1 MNPRYDFAQ
10 QVAFVTGAGQGMGRA
25 TAEAFAAAG
34 AAVVLTDVRA
44 DTAEAAADDIV
55 AAGGRAIGFACDV
68 TDEDQVAAAIART
81 VETYGRLDMAFNNAG
96 IQAPAVD
103 LADQSAGDFDQVAA
117 INLRGTWACMKH
129 ELRQM
134 RTQGHGAIVNN
145 ASAGGLVAQAD
156 LAAYNATKFGIVGLT
171 KSAALRYA
179 ARDVR
184 INCVCPSAID
194 TPMVADMKTTQPE
207 AMEEIFRLQVIGR
220 LGRAEEVA
228 AAVLWLASPGAS
240 FVHGVAL
247 PVDGGFTAN

>member
-1 MNPRYDFAQ
+1 MNPRYDFTER
-10 QVAFVTGAGQGMGRA
+10 VAFVTGAGQGMGRA

-44 DTAEAAADDIV
+44 DTAEAAAAGIV

-81 VETYGRLDMAFNNAG
+81 VKTYGRLDMAFNNAG

-103 LADQSAGDFDQVAA
+103 LADQSADDFDQVAA

-179 ARDVR
+179 ARGVR
-184 INCVCPSAID
+184 INCVRPSAID
-194 TPMVADMKTTQPE
+194 TPMVANMKTTQPE

-228 AAVLWLASPGAS
+228 AAVLWQASPGAS

>member
-1 MNPRYDFAQ
+1 MSPSYDFNGK
-10 QVAFVTGAGQGMGRA
+10 VAFVTGAGQGMGLA
-25 TAEAFAAAG
+25 AAQAFAAAG
-34 AAVVLTDVRA
+34 AAVVLTDIQA
-44 DTAEAAADDIV
+44 DTVATAAESIA
-55 AAGGRAIGFACDV
+55 AAGGRAIGLPCDV

-81 VETYGRLDMAFNNAG
+81 VEAYGRLDIAFNNAG

-103 LADQSAGDFDQVAA
+103 FADQSADDFDRVVA

-129 ELRQM
+129 ELQQM
-134 RTQGHGAIVNN
+134 RAQGSGAIVNN
-145 ASAGGLVAQAD
+145 ASAGGLVAQPD

-194 TPMVADMKTTQPE
+194 TPMVAGMNETQPE
-207 AMEEIFRLQVIGR
+207 AMEALFRLQVIGR
-220 LGRAEEVA
+220 LGRANEVA

-240 FVHGVAL
+240 FVHGVAM

>member
-1 MNPRYDFAQ
+1 MNPRYDFTQ

-44 DTAEAAADDIV
+44 DTAEAAADGIV

-81 VETYGRLDMAFNNAG
+81 VETYGRLNMAFSNAG

-103 LADQSAGDFDQVAA
+103 LADQSADDFDQVAA

-247 PVDGGFTAN
+247 PVDGGFTSN

>member
-1 MNPRYDFAQ
+1 MNPRYDFTG
-10 QVAFVTGAGQGMGRA
+10 QVAFVTGAGRGMGRA
-25 TAEAFAAAG
+25 TAEAFATAG

-44 DTAEAAADDIV
+44 DTAEAAADGIV

-103 LADQSAGDFDQVAA
+103 LADQLADDFDQVAA

-207 AMEEIFRLQVIGR
+207 AMDEIFRLQVIGR

-247 PVDGGFTAN
+247 PVDGDFTAN

>member
-1 MNPRYDFAQ
+1 MNPRYDFTE

-44 DTAEAAADDIV
+44 DTAEAAADGIV

-81 VETYGRLDMAFNNAG
+81 VETYGRLNMAFNNAG

-103 LADQSAGDFDQVAA
+103 LADQSADDFDQVAA

-194 TPMVADMKTTQPE
+194 TPMVANMKTTQPE

-228 AAVLWLASPGAS
+228 AAVLWLASPVAS

>member
-1 MNPRYDFAQ
+1 MNPRYDFTQ

-44 DTAEAAADDIV
+44 DTAEAAADGIV

-81 VETYGRLDMAFNNAG
+81 VETYGRLNMAFNNAG

-103 LADQSAGDFDQVAA
+103 LADQSADDFDQVTA

-194 TPMVADMKTTQPE
+194 TPMVADMKTTQPQ

>member
-1 MNPRYDFAQ
+1 MNPSYDFTG
-10 QVAFVTGAGQGMGRA
+10 QVAFITGASQGMGLA
-25 TAEAFAAAG
+25 AAEAFAAAG
-34 AAVVLTDVRA
+34 ATIVLA
-44 DTAEAAADDIV
+44 DIQAEQGAAAAGRI
-55 AAGGRAIGFACDV
+55 AATGARAIGLTCDV
-68 TDEDQVAAAIART
+68 TDEDQVAAAIAT
-81 VETYGRLDMAFNNAG
+81 AVETYGRLDIAFNNAG
-96 IQAPAVD
+96 IQAPAID
-103 LADQSAGDFDQVAA
+103 LADQAADDFDRVTA

-129 ELRQM
+129 ELQQM
-134 RTQGHGAIVNN
+134 RAQGSGAIVNN
-145 ASAGGLVAQAD
+145 ASAGGLVAQVD

-179 ARDVR
+179 ARDIR

-194 TPMVADMKTTQPE
+194 TPMVAGMKDTQPE
-207 AMEEIFRLQVIGR
+207 AMEDIFRLQVIGR

>member
-1 MNPRYDFAQ
+1 MNPRYDFTE

-44 DTAEAAADDIV
+44 DTAEAAADGIV

-68 TDEDQVAAAIART
+68 TDEDHVAAAIART
-81 VETYGRLDMAFNNAG
+81 VETYGRLNVAFNNAG

-103 LADQSAGDFDQVAA
+103 LADQSADDFDQVAA

-134 RTQGHGAIVNN
+134 RMQGHGAIVNN

-194 TPMVADMKTTQPE
+194 TPMVADMKTTQPG
-207 AMEEIFRLQVIGR
+207 AMEEIFHLQVIGR

>member
-1 MNPRYDFAQ
+1 VHEA
-10 QVAFVTGAGQGMGRA
+10 RA
-25 TAEAFAAAG
+25 A
-34 AAVVLTDVRA
+34 TDA
-44 DTAEAAADDIV
+44 DT
-55 AAGGRAIGFACDV
+55 R
-68 TDEDQVAAAIART
+68 
-81 VETYGRLDMAFNNAG
+81 
-96 IQAPAVD
+96 
-103 LADQSAGDFDQVAA
+103 
-117 INLRGTWACMKH
+117 
-129 ELRQM
+129 
-134 RTQGHGAIVNN
+134 HGAIVNN
-145 ASAGGLVAQAD
+145 ASAGNLVTQAD

-184 INCVCPSAID
+184 VNCVCPSAID

>member
-1 MNPRYDFAQ
+1 MNPRYDFTQ

-44 DTAEAAADDIV
+44 DTAEAAADGIV

-81 VETYGRLDMAFNNAG
+81 VETYGRLNMAFNNAG

-103 LADQSAGDFDQVAA
+103 LADQSADDFDQVAA

-247 PVDGGFTAN
+247 PVDGGFTSN

>member
-44 DTAEAAADDIV
+44 DTAEAAADGIV

-81 VETYGRLDMAFNNAG
+81 VETYGRLNMAFNNAG

-103 LADQSAGDFDQVAA
+103 LADQSADDFDQVAA

>member
-1 MNPRYDFAQ
+1 MNPRYDFTE
-10 QVAFVTGAGQGMGRA
+10 QVAFVIGAGQGMGRA

-44 DTAEAAADDIV
+44 DTAEAAAAGIV

-68 TDEDQVAAAIART
+68 TDKDQVAAAIART

-103 LADQSAGDFDQVAA
+103 LADQSADDFDQVAA

-134 RTQGHGAIVNN
+134 GTQGHGAIVNN

-228 AAVLWLASPGAS
+228 AAVLWLASLGAS

>member
-1 MNPRYDFAQ
+1 MNPRYVFTG
-10 QVAFVTGAGQGMGRA
+10 QVAFVTGAGQGLGRA

-44 DTAEAAADDIV
+44 DTAEAAADGIV

-68 TDEDQVAAAIART
+68 TDEHQVAAAIART

-103 LADQSAGDFDQVAA
+103 LADQSADDFDRVAA

-156 LAAYNATKFGIVGLT
+156 LAAYNATKFGVVGLT

-194 TPMVADMKTTQPE
+194 TPMVADMKTTQPD
-207 AMEEIFRLQVIGR
+207 AMDEIFRLQVIGR

-247 PVDGGFTAN
+247 PVDGGFTAS